1 MRPCRWQWVRVVLRP
16 WADRVMTSIVLA
28 GGASSRLGFG
38 KALEVL
44 NGKSLVQWVVERL
57 AVLSREIIV
66 VASGRD
72 CPDELRGAL
81 DPGLGLQLA
90 AVRCPKSVAVK
101 MVVDIYPSVGALV
114 GIYSGLAASSA
125 SRAIVVGCDMPFLN
139 AGLLGYMVELSSA
152 FDVVVPRTAK
162 GVEPLCAVYSKSCLG
177 SINSLLQRN
186 ELRIG
191 ELLNMVKVRYV
202 DEDEIAKFDREHLS
216 FFNINTRAELAK
228 ARKLAVGRGWQHTAS
243 D

>member
-1 MRPCRWQWVRVVLRP
+1 
-16 WADRVMTSIVLA
+16 MTSIVLA
-28 GGASSRLGFG
+28 GGDSSRLGFD

-44 NGKSLVQWVVERL
+44 GGKSLIQWVIDRL
-57 AVLSREIIV
+57 AGLSTEIIV

-81 DPGLGLQLA
+81 DPRLGRQLA
-90 AVRCPKSVAVK
+90 AVRCPKSVVVK
-101 MVVDIYPSVGALV
+101 VVGDVYPSMGALV
-114 GIYSGLAASSA
+114 GIYTGLAVSSV

-139 AGLLGYMVELSSA
+139 AGLLGHMAKLSPA
-152 FDVVVPRTAK
+152 FDVVIPRTAK

-177 SINSLLQRN
+177 SISSLLQRN

-202 DEDEIAKFDREHLS
+202 DENEIARFDPEHLS
-216 FFNINTRAELAK
+216 FFNINTRADLAR
-228 ARKLAVGRGWQHTAS
+228 ARKLAVGKGWQHTAS

>member
-1 MRPCRWQWVRVVLRP
+1 
-16 WADRVMTSIVLA
+16 MTSIVLA
-28 GGASSRLGFG
+28 GGESSRLGFD

-44 NGKSLVQWVVERL
+44 SGKSLIQWVIDRL
-57 AVLSREIIV
+57 AGLSTEIIV

-81 DPGLGLQLA
+81 DPGLGRQLA
-90 AVRCPKSVAVK
+90 AARCPKSVAVK
-101 MVVDIYPSVGALV
+101 VVGDVYPSVGALV

-139 AGLLGYMVELSSA
+139 AGLLGYMVGVSPA

-177 SINSLLQRN
+177 SIRSLLQRN

-191 ELLNMVKVRYV
+191 QLLNMVKVRYV
-202 DEDEIAKFDREHLS
+202 DEEEIARFDPEHLS
-216 FFNINTRAELAK
+216 FFNINTRADLGR
-228 ARKLAVGRGWQHTAS
+228 ARKLAAEKGWQGAS
-243 D
+243 PD